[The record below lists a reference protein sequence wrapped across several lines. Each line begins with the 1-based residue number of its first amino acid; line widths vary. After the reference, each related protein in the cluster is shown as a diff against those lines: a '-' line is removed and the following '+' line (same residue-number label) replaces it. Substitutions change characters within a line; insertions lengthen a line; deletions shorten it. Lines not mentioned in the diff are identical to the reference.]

1 MPTLLSVGRH
11 RPNRSWSTPQAFFL
25 ALLVGWMVWAGS
37 RLAAHEVG
45 TVGTFDLAGTWR
57 VSLEDPREDP
67 SSEVSNGDDDSRD
80 SEVGKPGTPD
90 SGTPDSREPDPG
102 TPDRGTPGLETPSAA
117 QPETD
122 SSTWRAVTLPATWAD
137 LDLMDYDGPVWLRK
151 LVLLP
156 PGWRTGLAPTG
167 LALSFGPTQGVSY
180 SIWAGGEKIADSPGG
195 LLPVPASRVY
205 DVPPDAVGPDG
216 HLHLAVRLDRHAFQ
230 ADQSPKGLP
239 VASVQLGDRAALL
252 EERELADL
260 RQRPVIPLVLALL
273 FLVGGVYHLLVWA
286 RRRTLW
292 DHLWFAS
299 ASLVV
304 AAITY
309 VATPPIQWT
318 EDLVLA
324 QRVLFALGQLSLVL
338 TIQFLWSFLGVK
350 KARWIVAYQATLC
363 GVAVF
368 VAVMPF
374 SWVVATGALRRA
386 LVLPFVVGVSHL
398 VASESW
404 RGNHYARI
412 LAPGTAALLV
422 VGTAEMILQVFG
434 LGTTFPLP
442 SWAFA
447 LLTVCMMLALSSRH
461 SGERGELDAL
471 RLQLERMV
479 DDRTTE
485 LRHANDR
492 LQAEISERQ
501 LAEEAMRMLE
511 RAVEQSIDGI
521 AVADLEGNMQFINE
535 AWARM
540 HGYEVF
546 ELLGY
551 DLNIFHTPEQ
561 MAEQVMPLVE
571 RVRET
576 GSHEA
581 EIEHRRR
588 GGETFPTW
596 MTATFLQDGEGGP
609 SGIVFIARDI
619 AERKKTEADR
629 LRLEARV
636 KQAEKL
642 ESLGSLAG
650 GIAHDYNNILT
661 GVLGNASLA
670 LQELPHDSPLRERM
684 RGIELSAERAAELT
698 DQLLAYAGEEQ
709 HVTRV
714 FSLND
719 LIREQK
725 LRFEESMTRNAKL
738 ELHLKR
744 ELPQIDADPSQ
755 ITQAILNLLINAGD
769 SLGEDEG
776 VVMLRTSAINAKR
789 SYFDGAVLDEGQAEG
804 RYVFFEVSDS
814 GCGMDEETQK
824 KMFDPFFSTKASGRG
839 LGLAAVLGIV
849 RAHGGA
855 IKVYSQPKRGTTI
868 EVLFPV
874 HRVPQVVREESGIF
888 RAWKGTGT
896 ALVVDDEELVRE
908 VAVKVLERQGFEV
921 LRASDGPEALEIFER
936 RRDDIRLI
944 LLDLTMPQMDGETVF
959 REIRRHKTDV
969 RVLLM
974 SGYREK
980 NATQGLEGEGLA
992 GFLHKP
998 FRPNELVR
1006 KVREVLLEPS

>member
-1 MPTLLSVGRH
+1 MFTPPVMARIGRLPARCPEESIPLMPTIRKPGHQDRWRRVHVASLGLILLLS
-11 RPNRSWSTPQAFFL
+11 WSGIS
-25 ALLVGWMVWAGS
+25 LL
-37 RLAAHEVG
+37 AHEQGIVG
-45 TVGTFDLAGTWR
+45 AIDLAGTWR
-57 VSLEDPREDP
+57 IYLDDAESEVVIGTLGPGGEEDGATGDGLAKESPADPR
-67 SSEVSNGDDDSRD
+67 V
-80 SEVGKPGTPD
+80 
-90 SGTPDSREPDPG
+90 
-102 TPDRGTPGLETPSAA
+102 
-117 QPETD
+117 D
-122 SSTWRAVTLPATWAD
+122 SSSWRAVTMPASWAD
-137 LDLMDYDGPVWLRK
+137 LDLVGYEGGIWLRK

-156 PGWRTGLAPTG
+156 PDWRGGLAPTG
-167 LALSFGPTQGVSY
+167 LALALGPTQGGSF

-195 LLPVPASRVY
+195 LLPVPEIRVFELPATS
-205 DVPPDAVGPDG
+205 VSDG
-216 HLHLAVRLDRHAFQ
+216 DRLHLAIRIERHAWE
-230 ADQSPKGLP
+230 ADRDPKASPFS
-239 VASVQLGDRAALL
+239 SVQLGDRIALG
-252 EERELADL
+252 EQRELQEL
-260 RQRPVIPLVLALL
+260 RQRTGGFLPEVLALL
-273 FLVGGVYHLLVWA
+273 FLVGGAYHLLLWS
-286 RRRTLW
+286 RRRALR
-292 DHLWFAS
+292 DHLWFALTS
-299 ASLVV
+299 LDIAALTLAAS
-304 AAITY
+304 
-309 VATPPIQWT
+309 PPIRYT
-318 EDLVLA
+318 ESWVTA
-324 QRVLFALGQLSLVL
+324 QRVIYSLEHLSIVL
-338 TIQFLWSFLGVK
+338 LILFLWTFLGVERP
-350 KARWIVAYQATLC
+350 RWLGIYQAC
-363 GVAVF
+363 H
-368 VAVMPF
+368 
-374 SWVVATGALRRA
+374 GALAA
-386 LVLPFVVGVSHL
+386 LVLVLPWTWIAWASTPRWLFSLPFIVAVSHL
-398 VASESW
+398 VATESW

-412 LAPGTAALLV
+412 LAPGTAAVLV
-422 VGTAEMILQVFG
+422 TATAEMMLQVFD

-447 LLTVCMMLALSSRH
+447 AFTLSMLVALSSRH
-461 SGERGELDAL
+461 TRERKELEAL

-485 LRHANDR
+485 LRHANER

-521 AVADLEGNMQFINE
+521 AVADLDGNMQFINE

-561 MAEQVMPLVE
+561 MKEQVLPLVE
-571 RVRET
+571 TVREI

-596 MTATFLQDGEGGP
+596 MTATFLQDGEGGS

-619 AERKKTEADR
+619 AERKKTEQER
-629 LRLEARV
+629 LRLEGRV

-661 GVLGNASLA
+661 GVLGNASLVI
-670 LQELPHDSPLRERM
+670 QELTPESSLRERL
-684 RGIELSAERAAELT
+684 RQIETSAERAAELT

-725 LRFEESMTRNAKL
+725 LRFEDSMTSNAKL

-744 ELPQIDADPSQ
+744 DLPHIDADPAQ
-755 ITQAILNLLINAGD
+755 ITQAILNLLVNAAD
-769 SLGEDEG
+769 SLGEDDG

-849 RAHGGA
+849 RAHSGA
-855 IKVYSQPKRGTTI
+855 IKVYSQPKRGTTV

-874 HRVPQVVREESGIF
+874 HRVAQSLREESGIF

-921 LRASDGPEALEIFER
+921 LKASDGPEALEIFER
-936 RRDDIRLI
+936 RRDDIRLV

-959 REIRRHKTDV
+959 REIRRHRTDV
-969 RVLLM
+969 QVLLM

-980 NATQGLEGEGLA
+980 SATQGLEGEGLA

>member
-1 MPTLLSVGRH
+1 MPTMRQSGDPVGRQCPKRCRPVKVLVAALLSG
-11 RPNRSWSTPQAFFL
+11 W
-25 ALLVGWMVWAGS
+25 LVGMAWQM
-37 RLAAHEVG
+37 AAHEVAA
-45 TVGTFDLAGTWR
+45 VGALELAGTWR
-57 VSLEDPREDP
+57 ISLEDPEAESPGSQGADVVVPSPADP
-67 SSEVSNGDDDSRD
+67 EV
-80 SEVGKPGTPD
+80 
-90 SGTPDSREPDPG
+90 
-102 TPDRGTPGLETPSAA
+102 
-117 QPETD
+117 D
-122 SSTWRAVTLPATWAD
+122 SSTWRAVTLPASWTE
-137 LDLMDYDGPVWLRK
+137 LDLMGHDGPVWLRK

-167 LALSFGPTQGVSY
+167 LAIFVGPTQGVSY

-195 LLPVPASRVY
+195 LLPVPESRVY
-205 DVPPDAVGPDG
+205 DVPATAVGPDG
-216 HLHLAVRLDRHAFQ
+216 HLHLAIRLDRHAFQ
-230 ADQSPKGLP
+230 ADRAPKALP
-239 VASVQLGDRAALL
+239 VASVKLGDRAALL
-252 EERELADL
+252 QQGELQSL
-260 RQRPVIPLVLALL
+260 RRQPVVPLVLGLL
-273 FLVGGVYHLLVWA
+273 FLIGGGYHLLLWF
-286 RRRTLW
+286 RRRTLR
-292 DHLWFAS
+292 DHLWFAC
-299 ASLVV
+299 ASVVIATITFV
-304 AAITY
+304 AA
-309 VATPPIQWT
+309 PPIRFT
-318 EDLVLA
+318 DSLILVHRI
-324 QRVLFALGQLSLVL
+324 QFGLGQLSLVL
-338 TIQFLWSFLGVK
+338 IIQFLWSFLNVK
-350 KARWIVAYQATLC
+350 KARWLGGYQVVLC
-363 GVAVF
+363 GMAVF
-368 VAVMPF
+368 VAVVPF
-374 SWVVATGALRRA
+374 SWVVSTGTLRRA
-386 LVLPFVVGVSHL
+386 LTLPFVVAVSHL
-398 VASESW
+398 VATESW

-412 LAPGTAALLV
+412 LAPGAAAMLV

-461 SGERGELDAL
+461 TRERGELDSL

-485 LRHANDR
+485 LRHANER

-571 RVRET
+571 TVRQT

-588 GGETFPTW
+588 GGEVFPTW

-670 LQELPHDSPLRERM
+670 LQEIPADSPLRDRM
-684 RGIELSAERAAELT
+684 KGIEVSAERAAELT

-744 ELPQIDADPSQ
+744 ELPQIDADPAQ
-755 ITQAILNLLINAGD
+755 ITQAILNLLFNAAD

-789 SYFDGAVLDEGQAEG
+789 SYFDGAVIDEGQAEG

-814 GCGMDEETQK
+814 GCGMDDQTQK

-874 HRVPQVVREESGIF
+874 HRVPQPLREESGIF

-969 RVLLM
+969 QVLLM